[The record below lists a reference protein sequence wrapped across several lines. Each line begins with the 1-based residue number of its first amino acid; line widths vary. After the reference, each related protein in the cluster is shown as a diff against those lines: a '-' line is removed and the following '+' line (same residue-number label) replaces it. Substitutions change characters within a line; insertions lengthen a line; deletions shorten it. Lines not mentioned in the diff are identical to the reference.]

1 MRSGW
6 VGGGGAGGGRGRG
19 GGRDRRGLA
28 VGGPG
33 HDGDRTHEVRAA
45 VKGGTAKNVI
55 FLLGDGMGDSEITS
69 ARYYAYGA
77 GGSLPGIDALPLTGE
92 ATTWSLVEKPGD
104 PLHGKPELR
113 ARFGGDRDG
122 LGHRPQDLERA
133 HLHDDRR

>member
-1 MRSGW
+1 MP
-6 VGGGGAGGGRGRG
+6 
-19 GGRDRRGLA
+19 RRAVLA
-28 VGGPG
+28 
-33 HDGDRTHEVRAA
+33 
-45 VKGGTAKNVI
+45 GTAKNVI

-104 PLHGKPELR
+104 PLHGKPDYVPDS
-113 ARFGGDRDG
+113 AANGDG